1 MVKIA
6 KGGEIQTGRVGGA
19 GGNFEGDT
27 SGSLSDM
34 TNYEK
39 TLLET
44 TYKGEDGKTHLVFEL
59 LADLVIFVKG
69 VTKPKEY
76 GYMVIEPE
84 DFVDMEADSTGSA
97 GHAFNSEFA
106 AMRIP
111 FRATPFSSKDATKKS
126 TVDDDG
132 NEVEGAKQTDSIKIH
147 RTGTEFDPKMYAVPG
162 GEGSIYEDFG
172 GKVSTKG
179 KNKGNVLVHEK
190 FTLGQSLRADNWLA
204 EVAAEKID
212 AEILKKIGIEVE

>member
-6 KGGEIQTGRVGGA
+6 KGNEIQTGRVGGT
-19 GGNFEGDT
+19 GGNFEGDV
-27 SGSLSDM
+27 SAELSDM
-34 TNYEK
+34 RNYEK

-44 TYKGEDGKTHLVFEL
+44 TYKGADGKQHLVFEL
-59 LADLVIFVKG
+59 LADLEIFVKG

-97 GHAFNSEFA
+97 GHALNSEFA

-126 TVDDDG
+126 SINDDG
-132 NEVEGAKQTDSIKIH
+132 DEGAKQTDSIKIE
-147 RTGTEFDPKMYAVPG
+147 RVSEEFDEKLYAVPECDDG
-162 GEGSIYEDFG
+162 FG
-172 GKVSTKG
+172 LKVSKKG
-179 KNKGNVLVHEK
+179 KNAGNVLVHEK
-190 FTLGQSLRADNWLA
+190 YTVGQKLRAEKWIT
-204 EVAAEKID
+204 EVAVEEID
-212 AEILKKIGIEVE
+212 AEILSKIGIEVE